1 MFLSMR
7 CPACG
12 RVLSPMTV
20 EGITVEVCTTGC
32 AGIWFDRYELMKVDE
47 SHESAGEE
55 LVKIEGD
62 PEVLGALDHTKRL
75 SCPQTPEVVMMRHF
89 FSVKRQVSVDECP
102 ECGGYWLD
110 VGELATIRTEFATEE
125 ERDQAAAQYFSE
137 LFDSE
142 LAAAHSETEED
153 LERAR
158 RIAYIFRFISPSY
171 YIPGKQEWGA
181 F

>member
-1 MFLSMR
+1 
-7 CPACG
+7 
-12 RVLSPMTV
+12 MTV
-20 EGITVEVCTTGC
+20 EGITVDVCKGGC

-55 LVKIEGD
+55 LSNIEGD
-62 PEVLGALDHTKRL
+62 PAVLSTIDHTKRL
-75 SCPQTPEVVMMRHF
+75 SCPKTPEVVMMRHF
-89 FSVKRQVSVDECP
+89 FSVN
-102 ECGGYWLD
+102 WLD

-142 LAAAHSETEED
+142 LIAAHSETLED
-153 LERAR
+153 LESAQ
-158 RIAYIFRFISPSY
+158 RIAYIFRFICPSY

>member
-1 MFLSMR
+1 MR

-12 RVLSPMTV
+12 RVLSTMTV
-20 EGITVEVCTTGC
+20 AGITVDVCKEGC
-32 AGIWFDRYELMKVDE
+32 AGIWFDRYELLKVDE

-55 LVKIEGD
+55 LLRIEGD
-62 PEVLGALDHTKRL
+62 PAVLGALDHTKRL
-75 SCPQTPEVVMMRHF
+75 SCPKNPEVVMMRHF

-110 VGELATIRTEFATEE
+110 VGELGAIRAEFATEE
-125 ERDQAAAQYFSE
+125 EREQAAAQYFSE
-137 LFDSE
+137 LFDPE
-142 LAAAHSETEED
+142 LIAAHSETMED
-153 LERAR
+153 LESAQ
-158 RIAYIFRFISPSY
+158 RIAYIFRFICPSY